1 MFRSLKNYFL
11 HFFIPSSGNRNTAKV
26 LQTDMLGLA
35 VAILLLINFALKY
48 TLHHQNNPI
57 LGISMHITADTLL
70 EDTNAERKKY
80 GLPTL
85 SYSPLLAAAAQD
97 KATDMFARDYW
108 SHFAPDGTS
117 PWHFFEKN
125 GYYYEYAGEN
135 LAKDFN
141 DSNAIVN
148 AWMKSEK
155 HRDNILQSQYSEVG
169 FSIKE
174 GVLQGRP
181 TVLVVQM
188 FGTPDKNYVAKSVPQ
203 NQEPKPESTQLDQV
217 QQNIQG
223 AVIKKP
229 VIDMQA
235 MGKRVA
241 LAILAI
247 LVTALAI
254 DMYVMARRNE
264 QGRVTKTYV
273 HLVLLAVL
281 IAGVLIINPGSI
293 L

>member
-1 MFRSLKNYFL
+1 
-11 HFFIPSSGNRNTAKV
+11 
-26 LQTDMLGLA
+26 MLGLA

-48 TLHHQNNPI
+48 TVHHQNNPI
-57 LGISMHITADTLL
+57 LGISMHITSDALL
-70 EDTNAERKKY
+70 EDTNAQRKKY
-80 GLPTL
+80 GLPDL
-85 SYSPLLAAAAQD
+85 SYNPQLAAAAQD
-97 KATDMFARDYW
+97 KATDMMQRDYW

-117 PWHFFEKN
+117 PWYFFEKN

-141 DSNAIVN
+141 ESDAIVN
-148 AWMKSEK
+148 AWMQSEK
-155 HRDNILQSQYSEVG
+155 HRDNILQSQYTEVG
-169 FSIKE
+169 FAIKE

-188 FGTPDKNYVAKSVPQ
+188 FGTPDKQHVAQNAPQ
-203 NQEPKPESTQLDQV
+203 NQQTPSNPTELAQI

-229 VIDMQA
+229 AIDMQA
-235 MGKRVA
+235 VGKRVA
-241 LAILAI
+241 IAILAI

-254 DMYVMARRNE
+254 DMYIMARRNE
-264 QGRVTKTYV
+264 HGRVTKAYV

-281 IAGVLIINPGSI
+281 IAGVLVINPGSI